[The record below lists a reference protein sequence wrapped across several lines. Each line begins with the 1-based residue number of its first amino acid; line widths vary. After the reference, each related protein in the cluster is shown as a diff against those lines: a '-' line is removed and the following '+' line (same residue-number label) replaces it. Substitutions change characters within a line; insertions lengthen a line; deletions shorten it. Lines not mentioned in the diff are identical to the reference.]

1 MRGWKKS
8 KEFKQLEKKRIKTW
22 MLLVI
27 ALVATLGTVLA
38 LRHNNLK
45 MVELRERVI
54 AADKAG
60 EGVAESLQNL
70 NEYIFKHMN
79 TQVVRPIELVNT
91 YNRQAEAAI
100 QAAQEGGG
108 RDIYA
113 EGTAACERRGIPLS
127 SIAQC
132 ITEYANNNAS
142 SLAEQNIELPD
153 KDLFIYS
160 FTSPAWT
167 PDLAGFLVILT
178 VVMWLWLLMR
188 LVEYVTVRLVVRYR
202 LKNGF

>member
-1 MRGWKKS
+1 MKGWRKS
-8 KEFKQLEKKRIKTW
+8 KEYKQLEKKRIKTW
-22 MLLVI
+22 QLLVV
-27 ALVATLGTVLA
+27 ALVLTFGTVLS
-38 LRHNNLK
+38 LRHNNLR

-54 AADKAG
+54 VADETGAG
-60 EGVAESLQNL
+60 VSEALQEL
-70 NEYIFKHMN
+70 NDYIFKHMN

-91 YNRQAEAAI
+91 YNRQAQAAI
-100 QAAQEGGG
+100 QASQQGSG

-113 EGTAACERRGIPLS
+113 EGTAACERRGVPLS

-132 ITEYANNNAS
+132 IIDYANTNVAS
-142 SLAEQNIELPD
+142 VAEQEIELPD

-167 PDLAGFLVILT
+167 PDLAGFFVLAT

-188 LVEYVTVRLVVRYR
+188 LVEYVVVRLVVRHR

>member
-22 MLLVI
+22 MLLIV
-27 ALVATLGTVLA
+27 ALVATLGATLT

-45 MVELRERVI
+45 MVELRERVV
-54 AADKAG
+54 AADKTG
-60 EGVAESLQNL
+60 EGVAESLQDL

-91 YNRQAEAAI
+91 YNRQAQAVI
-100 QAAQEGGG
+100 QAAQQGSG

-132 ITEYANNNAS
+132 ITEYANNNAAS
-142 SLAEQNIELPD
+142 VAEQKIELPD

-167 PDLAGFLVILT
+167 PDLAGFFVLIT
-178 VVMWLWLLMR
+178 VVVWLWLLMR
-188 LVEYVTVRLVVRYR
+188 LVEYIVVRLVVRHR

>member
-8 KEFKQLEKKRIKTW
+8 KEFKQLEKKRVKTW
-22 MLLVI
+22 LLLVV
-27 ALVATLGTVLA
+27 ALVATLGTVLT
-38 LRHNNLK
+38 LRHNNVR
-45 MVELRERVI
+45 MVELRERVV

-60 EGVAESLQNL
+60 VGVSESLQEL

-91 YNRQAEAAI
+91 YNRQAQAVI
-100 QAAQEGGG
+100 QAAQQGSG

-132 ITEYANNNAS
+132 ITEYANNNAAS
-142 SLAEQNIELPD
+142 VAEQKIELPD

-167 PDLAGFLVILT
+167 PDLAGFFVLTT

-188 LVEYVTVRLVVRYR
+188 LVEYSVVRLVVRHR